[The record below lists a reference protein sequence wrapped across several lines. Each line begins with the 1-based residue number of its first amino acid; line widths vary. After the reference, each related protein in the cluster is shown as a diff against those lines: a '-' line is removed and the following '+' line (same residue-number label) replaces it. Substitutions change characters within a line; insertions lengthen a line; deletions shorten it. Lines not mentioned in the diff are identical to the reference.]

1 MTSESQTDNLT
12 PKQRLFVQHY
22 MACFN
27 GTQAAILAGYSEKT
41 ARFIASENLTKPNI
55 RAAIKEATR
64 EIMPA
69 AEVVQ
74 RLADQ
79 ARGSLQFFMRRDGD
93 NELTGFDLGEDK
105 PLHLIRKLK
114 MTRRREKG
122 RDKDD
127 DAVIETIDI
136 EIYDAHAALVDI
148 GKMHGLFVDRT
159 EMHHTGLT
167 PDKAAT
173 LSDEELDEQLR
184 KRGLL

>member
-1 MTSESQTDNLT
+1 MTSEVLNDNLT

-22 MACFN
+22 LACFN
-27 GTQAAILAGYSEKT
+27 GAEAVRLAGYKT
-41 ARFIASENLTKPNI
+41 TRPDQQAYENLRKPEI
-55 RAAIKEATR
+55 KAAIQEATR

-79 ARGSLQFFMRRDGD
+79 ARGSLQCFMRRDSD
-93 NELTGFDLGEDK
+93 NELAGFDLGDEK

-122 RDKDD
+122 RDKNDD
-127 DAVIETIDI
+127 VIIETIDI
-136 EIYDAHAALVDI
+136 ELYDAHAALVDL
-148 GKMHGLFVDRT
+148 GKMHGLFVDRA
-159 EMHHTGLT
+159 ELHHTGLT
-167 PDKAAT
+167 PAKAADLT
-173 LSDEELDEQLR
+173 DDELDAELR

>member
-27 GTQAAILAGYSEKT
+27 ASEAARRSGYSERTAGAIGWENLKKPEIQAAI
-41 ARFIASENLTKPNI
+41 RD
-55 RAAIKEATR
+55 ATR

-79 ARGSLQFFMRRDGD
+79 ARGSLQSFMRRDGD
-93 NELTGFDLGEDK
+93 NELAGFDLGDEK

-127 DAVIETIDI
+127 EAIIETIDI
-136 EIYDAHAALVDI
+136 EIYDAHAALVDL

-173 LSDEELDEQLR
+173 LSDDELDEQLR

>member
-1 MTSESQTDNLT
+1 MSDIPADNLT

-55 RAAIKEATR
+55 RTAIQEATR

-79 ARGSLQFFMRRDGD
+79 ARGSLQPFMRRDSD
-93 NELTGFDLGEDK
+93 NELAGFDLSEDK

-122 RDKDD
+122 RDKDEPE
-127 DAVIETIDI
+127 AIIETIDI
-136 EIYDAHAALVDI
+136 EVYDAHAALVDI

-167 PDKAAT
+167 LDKAAT
-173 LSDEELDEQLR
+173 LSDDELDEQLR